1 MSSAFDAIVVGLGA
15 FGAATAWQLARR
27 KARVLGIDQYAP
39 PHSLGSSHGDSRI
52 TRRAVG
58 EGDAYVPLVARSH
71 ELWRELEAATGTDL
85 LTVTGG
91 LWISSAQRRA
101 ETHVNDFFA
110 RTVAAAR
117 RFHIPHEVLDAAAI
131 RKGFP
136 QFNVAGNEVGYYEP
150 EAGFVRPEGCI
161 QAQLALAASLG
172 AELHTGE
179 RVAAIEQAGE
189 VVRVRTDRAQ
199 YEAAQLVLCAGPW
212 VTRMLPADF
221 SSLFTVTRQVLY
233 WFDVE
238 EGYARFALPRFP
250 VWIWELQDIDNVIYG
265 FPAIDGAQGGAKIA
279 TEQYRAA
286 VRPEMIDTVD
296 RAVSEGEARDM
307 HARLVAPYLPGL
319 GRKLVKAAAC
329 LYTATPDFQFLI
341 DRHPQMPRVIVA
353 SPCSG
358 HGFKHSAAV
367 GEALAA
373 MACDAEPG
381 VDLREF
387 SLGRFSRAAR
397 FES

>member
-1 MSSAFDAIVVGLGA
+1 MAAAAFDAIVVGLGA

-71 ELWRELEAATGTDL
+71 EIWRELEAATGSDL

-91 LWISSAQRRA
+91 LWISSPQRRA
-101 ETHVNDFFA
+101 ETHVDDFFA

-136 QFNVAGNEVGYYEP
+136 QFKVANNEVGYYEP
-150 EAGFVRPEGCI
+150 DAGFVRPEACI
-161 QAQLALAASLG
+161 RAQLALAAGLG
-172 AELHTGE
+172 AVLHTGE
-179 RVAAIEQAGE
+179 RVEGIEQAGD
-189 VVRVRTDRAQ
+189 VVRVRTDRAA
-199 YEAAQLVLCAGPW
+199 YEGGQLVLCAGPW
-212 VTRMLPADF
+212 VTRMPPADF

-238 EGYARFALPRFP
+238 ESYARFAPPRFP
-250 VWIWELQDIDNVIYG
+250 VWIWELHDVDNVIYG
-265 FPAIDGAQGGAKIA
+265 FPAIDGVQGGAKVA
-279 TEQYRAA
+279 TEQYRSA
-286 VRPEMIDTVD
+286 VRPEAIDAVD
-296 RAVSEGEARDM
+296 REVSEGEAREM
-307 HARLVAPYLPGL
+307 HGRLVAPYLPGL
-319 GRKLVKAAAC
+319 GRRLVKAAAC

-387 SLGRFSRAAR
+387 SLRRFSRAAR
-397 FES
+397 F

>member
-1 MSSAFDAIVVGLGA
+1 MAAAAFDAIVVGLGA
-15 FGAATAWQLARR
+15 FGAATTWQLARR

-39 PHSLGSSHGDSRI
+39 PHALGSSHGDSRI
-52 TRRAVG
+52 TRRAIG

-71 ELWRELEAATGTDL
+71 EIWRELEAATGEDL

-91 LWISSAQRRA
+91 LWISSPQRRA

-110 RTVAAAR
+110 RTIAAAR
-117 RFHIPHEVLDAAAI
+117 RFHIPHEVLPAADI

-136 QFNVAGNEVGYYEP
+136 QFRVAANELGYYEP
-150 EAGFVRPEGCI
+150 DAGFVRPEACI
-161 QAQLALAASLG
+161 RAQLALAAALG
-172 AELHTGE
+172 AELRTGE
-179 RVAAIEQAGE
+179 RVEAIEQVAE
-189 VVRVRTDRAQ
+189 TVRVRTGRAE
-199 YEAAQLVLCAGPW
+199 YEAGQLVLCAGPW
-212 VTRMLPADF
+212 VTRLLPADL
-221 SSLFTVTRQVLY
+221 SSLLTVTRQVLY

-238 EGYARFALPRFP
+238 ESHARFEPPRFP
-250 VWIWELQDIDNVIYG
+250 VWIWELQDTDNVIYG
-265 FPAIDGAQGGAKIA
+265 FPAIDGARGGAKIA

-286 VRPEMIDTVD
+286 VRPEGIDAVE
-296 RAVSEGEARDM
+296 REVSEGEARDM
-307 HARLVAPYLPGL
+307 HDKLVAPYLPGL

-353 SPCSG
+353 SACSG

-373 MACDAEPG
+373 MACDAQPG
-381 VDLREF
+381 VELGAF
-387 SLGRFSRAAR
+387 SLARFSRAAR
-397 FES
+397 F

>member
-1 MSSAFDAIVVGLGA
+1 MAVAFDAIVVGLGA

-39 PHSLGSSHGDSRI
+39 PHALGSSHGDSRI
-52 TRRAVG
+52 TRRAIG

-71 ELWRELEAATGTDL
+71 EIWRELEAATGSDL

-91 LWISSAQRRA
+91 LWISSPQRRA
-101 ETHVNDFFA
+101 ETHVDDFFA

-117 RFHIPHEVLDAAAI
+117 RFHIPHEVLDAPAI

-136 QFNVAGNEVGYYEP
+136 QFRVAGNEVGYHEP
-150 EAGFVRPEGCI
+150 DAGFVRPEACI
-161 QAQLALAASLG
+161 RAQLALAGRLG

-179 RVAAIEQAGE
+179 RVDAIEQVGE
-189 VVRVRTDRAQ
+189 AVRVRTDRAA
-199 YEAAQLVLCAGPW
+199 YEAGRLVLCAGPW
-212 VTRMLPADF
+212 VTRLLPADL

-238 EGYARFALPRFP
+238 ESYARFAPPRFP

-265 FPAIDGAQGGAKIA
+265 FPAIDGARGGAKIA
-279 TEQYRAA
+279 TEQYRSA
-286 VRPEMIDTVD
+286 VRPEAIDGVA
-296 RAVSEGEARDM
+296 REISESEARDM
-307 HARLVAPYLPGL
+307 HEKLVAPYLPGL
-319 GRKLVKAAAC
+319 GRRLVKAAAC

-353 SPCSG
+353 SACSG

-373 MACDAEPG
+373 MACDAQPAA
-381 VDLREF
+381 DLQEF
-387 SLGRFSRAAR
+387 SLRRFSRAAR
-397 FES
+397 F